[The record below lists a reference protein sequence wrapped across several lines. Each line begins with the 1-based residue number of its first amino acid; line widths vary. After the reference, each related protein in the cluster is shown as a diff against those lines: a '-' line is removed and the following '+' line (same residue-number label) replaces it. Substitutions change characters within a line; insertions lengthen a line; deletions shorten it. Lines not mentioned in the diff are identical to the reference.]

1 MCFRISRF
9 LCFKNTKDGSLAV
22 GIYNAVISLITLVIC
37 CAVYTRR
44 NSGATTGP
52 GHVYLEKYL
61 DEKTTGVVLAAVSL
75 WSAVTLVLLYG
86 VKNDKRFL
94 FLPWMVWKAAVV
106 AALII
111 SLVLCLAV
119 VLANPMAAVIALAAG
134 STASF
139 EVYCYSC
146 VYSQYRILTG
156 N

>member
-1 MCFRISRF
+1 M
-9 LCFKNTKDGSLAV
+9 LK
-22 GIYNAVISLITLVIC
+22 
-37 CAVYTRR
+37 
-44 NSGATTGP
+44 
-52 GHVYLEKYL
+52 KYL

>member
-86 VKNDKRFL
+86 VKN
-94 FLPWMVWKAAVV
+94 
-106 AALII
+106 
-111 SLVLCLAV
+111 
-119 VLANPMAAVIALAAG
+119 MAAVIALAAG